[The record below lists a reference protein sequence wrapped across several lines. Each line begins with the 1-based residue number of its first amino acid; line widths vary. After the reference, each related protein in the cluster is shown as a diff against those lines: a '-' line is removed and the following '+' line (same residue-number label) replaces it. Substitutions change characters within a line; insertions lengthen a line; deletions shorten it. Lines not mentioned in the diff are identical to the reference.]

1 MCTLGNGPVAQLGER
16 LICIQEV
23 SGSIPLFST
32 TDASR
37 RCTLKTEQRRKK
49 SKATEGVVLEKVRR
63 QITALW
69 NFLIGTDR
77 KVSSKKGKYNFVNIF
92 C

>member
-1 MCTLGNGPVAQLGER
+1 MVRAHSGPPFSESQSENGGLAQLGER

-32 TDASR
+32 TDESR

-49 SKATEGVVLEKVRR
+49 SKATEGV
-63 QITALW
+63 ALKDATT
-69 NFLIGTDR
+69 NNSIVELLIR
-77 KVSSKKGKYNFVNIF
+77 NRSKDQFR
-92 C
+92 